1 MKFSCFGQA
10 LGNDVS
16 LSSNSIHFGEV
27 QLESTT
33 NRLLNIVNDSDQ
45 PTSFQFYSDK
55 TNIFAFSK
63 TEGTINAH
71 SQVRIIIEF
80 YPQKTTNYYERVFC
94 VVRNH
99 QILYVDL
106 VGTCY
111 DVLNKPMP
119 LMQRHVD
126 IYRHKVIMGM
136 HNKIR
141 RDKEGKNMGDTL
153 SVMDENQSQCLS
165 NSMDLE
171 IN

>member
-71 SQVRIIIEF
+71 S
-80 YPQKTTNYYERVFC
+80 
-94 VVRNH
+94 
-99 QILYVDL
+99 
-106 VGTCY
+106 
-111 DVLNKPMP
+111 
-119 LMQRHVD
+119 
-126 IYRHKVIMGM
+126 
-136 HNKIR
+136 
-141 RDKEGKNMGDTL
+141 
-153 SVMDENQSQCLS
+153 
-165 NSMDLE
+165 
-171 IN
+171 

>member
-1 MKFSCFGQA
+1 M
-10 LGNDVS
+10 
-16 LSSNSIHFGEV
+16 
-27 QLESTT
+27 
-33 NRLLNIVNDSDQ
+33 
-45 PTSFQFYSDK
+45 
-55 TNIFAFSK
+55 
-63 TEGTINAH
+63 
-71 SQVRIIIEF
+71 
-80 YPQKTTNYYERVFC
+80 
-94 VVRNH
+94 VRNH

-153 SVMDENQSQCLS
+153 SATMDENAS
-165 NSMDLE
+165 
-171 IN
+171 